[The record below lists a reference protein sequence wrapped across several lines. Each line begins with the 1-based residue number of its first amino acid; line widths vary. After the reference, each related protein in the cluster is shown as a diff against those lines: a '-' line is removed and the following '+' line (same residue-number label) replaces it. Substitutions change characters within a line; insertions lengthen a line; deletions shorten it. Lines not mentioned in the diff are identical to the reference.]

1 MEFARQK
8 EERGVVQGEVLSCAK
23 ALWQEEV
30 WFFEEL
36 KRKAGMVKAET
47 GRIS

>member
-8 EERGVVQGEVLSCAK
+8 EETGVIRGKVLSCAK

-30 WFFEEL
+30 WFFEVL
-36 KRKAGMVKAET
+36 RRKAGIVKAEI
-47 GRIS
+47 GRKS